1 MCHKH
6 DTTTN
11 MSHSQNVLS
20 SCLDSSNFLANLV
33 IRLHFTPRSR
43 IIPLVPSMP
52 VALTNCMGISPS
64 VLCSHV
70 LFQFTGLWSHH
81 IHPQMSDRPC
91 VTPWMALPH
100 YILLR
105 ASSAGHFFY
114 NSYRWPQ
121 YFCTLLLLFLLL
133 WLCCPTHQL
142 SFSQLRELTVCQW
155 ALPQSGHFLFH
166 GPSCCRLM
174 IPSDLQRC
182 NLFWIL
188 ICLEAQVV
196 AVSSFLFNFDRHH
209 QLDTKNP
216 LSIASTH
223 LSDDEGDYLL
233 CPPACKLWWTAVK
246 TFVSGYT
253 STMRFKKKSF

>member
-11 MSHSQNVLS
+11 MSQSQNVLS

-81 IHPQMSDRPC
+81 ILPQMSDRPC

-142 SFSQLRELTVCQW
+142 SFSQLWELTR
-155 ALPQSGHFLFH
+155 LPRFLSM
-166 GPSCCRLM
+166 GAPSIWSFPVPWTILLQVNDSFRSPKVQFVLNPYLPWS
-174 IPSDLQRC
+174 PSSRSII
-182 NLFWIL
+182 FF
-188 ICLEAQVV
+188 V
-196 AVSSFLFNFDRHH
+196 
-209 QLDTKNP
+209 QLW
-216 LSIASTH
+216 
-223 LSDDEGDYLL
+223 
-233 CPPACKLWWTAVK
+233 PPP
-246 TFVSGYT
+246 
-253 STMRFKKKSF
+253 